1 MGKFMLAA
9 VLALALSSAVLSFAF
24 TPPQVTKI
32 ESGYLAQ
39 LQRLY
44 NSAGTNCSYNLS
56 GFSRSQFEA
65 RIDQL
70 NSRRRTEYRKY
81 NYVPSDYPYCA
92 GYGYGSGSQN

>member
-1 MGKFMLAA
+1 MGKFLLAI
-9 VLALALSSAVLSFAF
+9 VLTLALAPVVLSGMA
-24 TPPQVTKI
+24 TPPQVTKL

-44 NSAGTNCSYNLS
+44 NSAGTNCSYNLR
-56 GFSRSQFEA
+56 GFSRSQFES

-92 GYGYGSGSQN
+92 GYGYGYGSPT

>member
-1 MGKFMLAA
+1 MGKFLLAA
-9 VLALALSSAVLSFAF
+9 VLTIALAPVILSGAPSI
-24 TPPQVTKI
+24 PPQVNKL

-44 NSAGTNCSYNLS
+44 NSAGTECSYDLR
-56 GFSRSQFEA
+56 GFSRSQFES

-81 NYVPSDYPYCA
+81 NYVPTNYPYCA
-92 GYGYGSGSQN
+92 GYGYGYGA